1 MNLKE
6 FIKPSAFKIL
16 ASLSIGVLY
25 LYFAVEDVCAVSLFF
40 AFCYKAY
47 GFPFT
52 YLVTGDIDRAI
63 GHIKTLPFGSYF
75 LKSGNHLLNLVA
87 LAMDLALIY
96 LLACVM
102 AMMLSNAEVKRHL

>member
-16 ASLSIGVLY
+16 ASLFIGVFY

-47 GFPFT
+47 GFPFS
-52 YLVTGDIDRAI
+52 YIVAGDVGSAF
-63 GHIKTLPFGSYF
+63 GHIKTMPFGAYF
-75 LKSGNHLLNLVA
+75 VKSGNYLLNLVA
-87 LAMDLALIY
+87 LALDFVLIY

>member
-1 MNLKE
+1 MNVKE

-16 ASLSIGVLY
+16 VFLFIGVLY
-25 LYFAVEDVCAVSLFF
+25 LYFAIEDVCAVGLFF

-47 GFPFT
+47 GFPFL
-52 YLVTGDIDRAI
+52 YIVAGDVGNAF

-75 LKSGNHLLNLVA
+75 LKSGNYLLNLVA
-87 LAMDLALIY
+87 LALDFVLIY

-102 AMMLSNAEVKRHL
+102 TMLFSNMKFKRHL